1 MTLEIVLLAIPVVKM
16 KQIVIMMAN
25 ARKVTNAELI
35 IAGVLLA
42 LNLFMIAATVKKK
55 IFALLIVLVEKIRVI
70 VILTMFAREIWYVD

>member
-42 LNLFMIAATVKKK
+42 LNPFMIAASVLKK
-55 IFALLIVLVEKIRVI
+55 IFAQLKFLAV
-70 VILTMFAREIWYVD
+70 